1 MKATDQSITYP
12 SKQIKKMEGRQ
23 GFKFVKGS
31 RAESWLHG
39 KSKYLHSTQLDIS
52 AQKCHR

>member
-1 MKATDQSITYP
+1 MR
-12 SKQIKKMEGRQ
+12 KMEGRQ

-31 RAESWLHG
+31 RAESWLYG
-39 KSKYLHSTQLDIS
+39 KSKYIQPTQLDIN